1 MNPTVMR
8 RSVALRACHA
18 ACFLTL
24 ATIFAACDLIDARP
38 TTPAAADSEDAA
50 DAAHTGPHARQP
62 NLVLIILDTV
72 RRDRVQPCGYDK
84 PTTPN
89 LVLLGTQSTTFCRTV
104 TPGSWTA
111 PVHASMLTGLLPSE
125 HGLDYLP
132 VKPTRSEKWA
142 DIAKMNPDVETL
154 PEILSEHGYQTALVS
169 ANPVVNPTLGL
180 ARGFD
185 FVNVNP
191 GGWTEGRAL
200 VSPSMGAVLDR
211 LDPDRPLFLT
221 LNIWIAHNP
230 YESVPEEAGW
240 TPPTPLIDLFA
251 APNKDKSSSIFARYL
266 RNDYDPAEEATL
278 LANIASGYD
287 WGVHLADRDLGR
299 ALDLLTERGLLAAD
313 TTIVVTSDHGELL
326 GEHRMLD
333 HGGVLYRSNIDVFT
347 MVRGPGFAPGRR
359 IDSLVQSQD
368 IFPTFLQNA
377 GIEVPPTAHAV
388 PLQQPDPNRQAVTM
402 TMRNSWLANFVAPG
416 EFEQRHMVAL
426 QEGDKRVLW
435 LDGGL
440 EGQVVPGLEMVEKTA
455 SADPELSRRIHDFAE
470 QWQSATRTTTEIS
483 DEMRAGLEA
492 LGYLQ

>member
-1 MNPTVMR
+1 MNPSAQN
-8 RSVALRACHA
+8 RSHALRACHA
-18 ACFLTL
+18 AVVLVLAILT
-24 ATIFAACDLIDARP
+24 TGCDLIDAQP
-38 TTPAAADSEDAA
+38 TTLENAGIEGRSSAAGTSSR
-50 DAAHTGPHARQP
+50 TRQP
-62 NLVLIILDTV
+62 NLVLIVLDTV
-72 RRDRVQPCGYDK
+72 RRDRVQVCGYDK

-89 LVLLGTQSTTFCRTV
+89 LIVLGTQSTTFCRTV
-104 TPGSWTA
+104 TPGSWTG

-132 VKPTRSEKWA
+132 VEPAPNWA
-142 DIAKMNPDVETL
+142 DIAKLNPDVRTL

-200 VSPSMGAVLDR
+200 VSPSLGAVLDH
-211 LDPDRPLFLT
+211 LDPERPVFLT

-230 YESVPEEAGW
+230 YEPVPEEAGW

-251 APNKDKSSSIFARYL
+251 SPDKDRSRSIFARYV
-266 RNDYDPAEEATL
+266 RGDYTPAEEEAL
-278 LANIASGYD
+278 LADIASGYD
-287 WGVHLADRDLGR
+287 WGVRLADRDLGR

-368 IFPTFLQNA
+368 IFPTLLNNA
-377 GIEVPPTAHAV
+377 GIDAPARKHAV
-388 PLQQPDPNRQAVTM
+388 PLQRPDPNREAVTM
-402 TMRNSWLANFVAPG
+402 TMRNSWLTDFVTPG
-416 EFEQRHMVAL
+416 EFEHHIVAL
-426 QEGDKRVLW
+426 QKGDRRVLW
-435 LDGGL
+435 TDNGL
-440 EGQVVPGLEMVEKTA
+440 AGQSVPGLGVVETTA
-455 SADPELSRRIHDFAE
+455 EVDPELGRRIGGFAE
-470 QWQSATRTTTEIS
+470 QWQSATRTTTEIP